1 MRISMLLGRPYAPV
15 LTYLRGLRS
24 NRVALNSAYMMGS
37 QFSTA
42 LLQAVQ
48 FLLLARALGSHEF
61 GIVAS
66 VVAITA
72 AIFPFSGLGLGNVAI
87 MRIARGQA
95 GADQSLGNGLAVT
108 TITAVVGVGLALLI
122 GRLFLHE
129 PGIWL
134 LILLFGV
141 SDILLTKYM
150 EIAAHVFMARE
161 EHGVAACFLNLH
173 MLVRVACA
181 AALWWGWTQP
191 TALAWAQL
199 HLAAGALTACLV
211 MYASMRMLGR
221 PRTHFASAKNDIR
234 KGVFFSI
241 GISARNVQTDADK
254 IVVARM
260 ESAGIAG
267 AYTAAFR
274 LVFMACTPIMAILL
288 ALRSRVFRQGH
299 HGGIAGT
306 LGALRGLI
314 PIAGAYGI
322 LLAIA
327 IYLAGPAVPWL
338 LGPSYQLSS
347 EILQWLCLLPLLMA
361 VEAVCSEALSGANA
375 QRRLSFLHVLTA
387 GLSVL
392 LNLILVP
399 LYGWRGAVMAAY
411 GAQGFQILGM
421 LLTIV
426 LMRRRSGRFV
436 DEH

>member
-1 MRISMLLGRPYAPV
+1 MLLTRPHGPV

-37 QFSTA
+37 QFSIA

-66 VVAITA
+66 VVAITSA
-72 AIFPFSGLGLGNVAI
+72 LLPFSGLGLGNVAI
-87 MRIARGQA
+87 MHIARGQA
-95 GADQSLGNGLAVT
+95 GADRSLGNGLAVT
-108 TITAVVGVGLALLI
+108 TVTAVVGVGLALLI
-122 GRLFLHE
+122 GKFFLDE

-134 LILLFGV
+134 LVLLFSV
-141 SDILLTKYM
+141 SEILLTKYID
-150 EIAAHVFMARE
+150 IAAHVFLARE
-161 EHGVAACFLNLH
+161 EHGVAACFLNLQ
-173 MLVRVACA
+173 MLVRVVCA

-199 HLAAGALTACLV
+199 HLGAGVLTTGLV
-211 MYASMRMLGR
+211 LYVSVRMLGR
-221 PRTHFASAKNDIR
+221 PRTDYTSVKSDIQ

-241 GISARNVQTDADK
+241 GISARNVQTDVDK

-260 ESAGIAG
+260 ESAGTAG

-274 LVFMACTPIMAILL
+274 LAYMACTPVVAILL
-288 ALRSRVFRQGH
+288 ALRARLFRKGH

-314 PIAGAYGI
+314 PIAGAYCM
-322 LLAIA
+322 LLAVG
-327 IYLAGPAVPWL
+327 IYLAAPAVPWL
-338 LGPSYQLSS
+338 LGPTYQLSS
-347 EILQWLCLLPLLMA
+347 EILQWLCFLPFLLSGQS
-361 VEAVCSEALSGANA
+361 VCSEALSGANA
-375 QRRLSFLHVLTA
+375 QRRLSFLHALTA
-387 GLSVL
+387 ALALL

-411 GAQGFQILGM
+411 GAQGFLVVGL
-421 LLTIV
+421 LLTIM
-426 LMRRRSGRFV
+426 LMRRAEREASR
-436 DEH
+436 